1 MRKIISLFFQG
12 LLLVV
17 PVMLTVYIVYKMFVW
32 VDEIL
37 PYHPFPGSGVI
48 ILFAAI
54 TVIGLLGNT
63 LIARTLNDWFQ
74 AILKRLPLLRT
85 IYSAIKD
92 LLSAFVGE
100 KRKFDYP
107 VLVKLSKES
116 NIEKLG
122 FITQESLGSLGLSES
137 KVAVYLPHSYAFS
150 GNVFIVERE
159 NISPIDASSA
169 DVMKFIVSG
178 GVAIPG
184 GKTDD

>member
-1 MRKIISLFFQG
+1 
-12 LLLVV
+12 
-17 PVMLTVYIVYKMFVW
+17 MFVV

-48 ILFAAI
+48 IILVVI
-54 TVIGLLGNT
+54 TLIGILGNT
-63 LIARTLNDWFQ
+63 LIARQLNDLFH
-74 AILKRLPLLRT
+74 AVLKKVPLLST

-100 KRKFDYP
+100 KRKFNSP
-107 VLVKLSKES
+107 VLVKLSSES

-122 FITQESLGSLGLSES
+122 FITQDSLESIGMGDS

-150 GNVFIVERE
+150 GNLFIVERE
-159 NISPIDASSA
+159 NITPIKASSA
-169 DVMKFIVSG
+169 EVMKFIVSG

-184 GKTDD
+184 GNNDS

>member
-1 MRKIISLFFQG
+1 MRKLVSFFFQG

-17 PVMLTVYIVYKMFVW
+17 PTVLTAYIVFKMFVV
-32 VDEIL
+32 VDELL

-48 ILFAAI
+48 IILVFI
-54 TVIGLLGNT
+54 TLIGLLGNT
-63 LIARTLNDWFQ
+63 LIARKINDLFHS
-74 AILKRLPLLRT
+74 LLRKVPLLST

-100 KRKFDYP
+100 KRKFNSP

-116 NIEKLG
+116 NIEKIG
-122 FITQESLGSLGLSES
+122 FITQESLSKLGMSES

-150 GNVFIVERE
+150 GNLFIVERE
-159 NISPIDASSA
+159 NITPIEASSA
-169 DVMKFIVSG
+169 EVMKFIVSG

-184 GKTDD
+184 GTDDS